1 MKQNA
6 EQAVLDIVEFNNMI
20 DIMKEFAEIMNLS
33 TDDLKKI
40 VGDGIIKVSH
50 NGKPIIDIEN
60 GVDKLA
66 LKKEEPKKEEP
77 KKEEFKKKHYVSPTV
92 ETPYTCTTQNCTC
105 PETTVTYND
114 IWLNNGLLKVNPDE
128 FIVIDEVAG
137 HLLADSQT
145 EITFAHKTR
154 NGWTPGITNNQLLTI
169 LCERFKEEPKKVE
182 ILKALMNS

>member
-1 MKQNA
+1 MN
-6 EQAVLDIVEFNNMI
+6 
-20 DIMKEFAEIMNLS
+20 IMKEL
-33 TDDLKKI
+33 TDIFGINNNDLKRIFEK
-40 VGDGIIKVSH
+40 GTIKVSS

-66 LKKEEPKKEEP
+66 LKNEEPKKEEP

-92 ETPYTCTTQNCTC
+92 ETPCTCTTQTCTC
-105 PETTVTYND
+105 PETTITYND
-114 IWLNNGLLKVNPDE
+114 TWLNNGLLMVNPDE

-145 EITFAHKTR
+145 EITFAHKTE

-169 LCERFKEEPKKVE
+169 LCERFKKEPKKVE
-182 ILKALMNS
+182 ILKILMNS

>member
-1 MKQNA
+1 M
-6 EQAVLDIVEFNNMI
+6 M

-92 ETPYTCTTQNCTC
+92 ETPCTCTTQNCTC
-105 PETTVTYND
+105 PDSSVTYNNV
-114 IWLNNGLLKVNPDE
+114 WLNKNLLKLNPNDFIIVN
-128 FIVIDEVAG
+128 EVDG
-137 HLLADSQT
+137 RSLANSQT
-145 EITFAHKTR
+145 EIIFAHKTG

>member
-1 MKQNA
+1 M
-6 EQAVLDIVEFNNMI
+6 

-77 KKEEFKKKHYVSPTV
+77 KKEEFKNKYYVSPTV
-92 ETPYTCTTQNCTC
+92 ETPCTCTTQNCTC
-105 PETTVTYND
+105 PDSSVTYN
-114 IWLNNGLLKVNPDE
+114 NV
-128 FIVIDEVAG
+128 
-137 HLLADSQT
+137 
-145 EITFAHKTR
+145 
-154 NGWTPGITNNQLLTI
+154 
-169 LCERFKEEPKKVE
+169 
-182 ILKALMNS
+182 